1 MTEAARRNAPFWM
14 KGPLAPVSEE
24 VMTFDLDVEGEIPLS
39 LNGIYARNG
48 ANPRRGHSG
57 HWFLGDGMVH
67 GVSIRDGRAEWY
79 RNRWVRTPRFYGE
92 PRTPDTHSDLHFSL
106 ANTNVMAYA
115 GRIFALVE
123 NALPV
128 ELDRELNTI
137 GPYDFGGSLAT
148 PFTAHPKVC
157 ADTGELHFFG
167 YRVQPPYLTYHVAH
181 RSARL
186 LRSLE
191 IPVKAPTMVH
201 DMALTTGHVIFLDLP
216 VVFDLAMAQQGTMPF
231 SWSDTYGARLGI
243 LPRGAPI
250 TALRWVE
257 IDPCYVYHVANAF
270 ETPSGEIVIDVAW
283 YAEHWRGGPSPAL
296 FDSARMKRWRITPGA
311 SKAKEEFLDDRTV
324 EFPRIDDRQTGREH
338 RYIYAVATENDLA
351 EGAYHALIQYD
362 VAASRSVVRD
372 FGSGIPSEFSIAA
385 ATGYGDRRDG
395 GFAMGFVYNPE
406 GGKSDLVILNADDI
420 SRPIVARIKLPRRVP
435 QGFHGNWM
443 PDV

>member
-1 MTEAARRNAPFWM
+1 MTSAARPNDPFWM
-14 KGPLAPVSEE
+14 KGTLAPVSEE
-24 VMTFDLDVEGEIPLS
+24 VMTFDLDVEGEIPQS
-39 LNGIYARNG
+39 LNGLYARNG

-79 RNRWVRTPRFYGE
+79 RNRWVRTPRFAGE

-106 ANTNVMAYA
+106 ANTNVMAHA
-115 GRIFALVE
+115 GHIFALVE

-137 GPYDFGGSLAT
+137 GPYDFDGALAT

-157 ADTGELHFFG
+157 AVSGELHFFG

-181 RSARL
+181 RSGRI

-201 DMALTTGHVIFLDLP
+201 DMALTAGHVIFLDLP
-216 VVFDLAMAQQGTMPF
+216 VVFDLKIAQQGTMPF

-250 TALRWVE
+250 SALRWVE

-283 YAEHWRGGPSPAL
+283 YAEHWRDGPSPVL
-296 FDSARMKRWRITPGA
+296 FDSARMKRWRIAPGA
-311 SKAKEEFLDDRTV
+311 GKAKEEFLDDRTV
-324 EFPRIDDRQTGREH
+324 EFPKIDDRRSGREH
-338 RYIYAVATENDLA
+338 RNIYAVATDNNMA
-351 EGAYHALIQYD
+351 GGAYHALIQYD
-362 VAASRSVVRD
+362 VVSGRSVVHD
-372 FGSGIPSEFSIAA
+372 FGSGVPSEFSIAA
-385 ATGYGDRRDG
+385 AAGQGDDED
-395 GFAMGFVYNPE
+395 GFALGFVFDPKRNA
-406 GGKSDLVILNADDI
+406 SDLVILNGHDI
-420 SRPIVARIKLPRRVP
+420 SQSPLARIKLPRRVP